1 MSEILMKE
9 EAADKGCSEN
19 MEGFENVE
27 GFDNMENAELMERAE
42 NMEDTKYMEV
52 SLKEEAFVTKASNTN
67 RVYIKKVTSVK
78 KKIIKAVQY
87 TLSGIFLIILLFP
100 FYWQVITSLK
110 DPRDISLMPT
120 EIWPGRFSLE
130 FYKSVFT
137 GHHFEVYLKN
147 SFIVGSATMLI
158 ALGVSIPAAYAFT
171 RIDFAF
177 KKFWKNFI
185 LLVNMFPI
193 IAIVTPLF
201 VIFRNLKIINT
212 YWGIIIPS
220 IMITLPLAIWTLI
233 AFLEKIPIEL
243 EQAAR
248 VDGATKF
255 QEITRIV
262 MPLMAPGVF
271 STAIIIFI
279 AAWNELM
286 FSLVM
291 VTKDSMRTVPVGIT
305 LFAGQYTLPWGEMSA
320 ASIVATVPIIIIV
333 LSFQKKI
340 VDGLMSGAVKG

>member
-1 MSEILMKE
+1 MK
-9 EAADKGCSEN
+9 S
-19 MEGFENVE
+19 V
-27 GFDNMENAELMERAE
+27 
-42 NMEDTKYMEV
+42 
-52 SLKEEAFVTKASNTN
+52 
-67 RVYIKKVTSVK
+67 SVK
-78 KKIIKAVQY
+78 EKAIRPKKIFYKIIRY
-87 TLSGIFLIILLFP
+87 LLSAIFLMILLFP

-110 DPRDISLMPT
+110 DPRDITLMPT
-120 EIWPGRFSLE
+120 EIWPNRFSLE

-158 ALGVSIPAAYAFT
+158 SLAVSIPAAYAFT
-171 RIDFAF
+171 RIDFLF

-185 LLVNMFPI
+185 LLANMFPI

-201 VIFRNLKIINT
+201 VLFRNLKIINT

-220 IMITLPLAIWTLI
+220 IMITLPLSIWTLI
-233 AFLEKIPIEL
+233 AFLEKIPVEL
-243 EQAAR
+243 EEAAR

-255 QEITRIV
+255 QEITKIV
-262 MPLMAPGVF
+262 LPLMAPGVF

-305 LFAGQYTLPWGEMSA
+305 LFAGQYTLPWGDMSA
-320 ASIVATVPIIIIV
+320 ASIVATVPIILIV
-333 LSFQKKI
+333 LIFQKKI

>member
-1 MSEILMKE
+1 MNNRICSKRSTNVWKTSFGIVKRVLSIL
-9 EAADKGCSEN
+9 
-19 MEGFENVE
+19 
-27 GFDNMENAELMERAE
+27 
-42 NMEDTKYMEV
+42 
-52 SLKEEAFVTKASNTN
+52 FV
-67 RVYIKKVTSVK
+67 
-78 KKIIKAVQY
+78 
-87 TLSGIFLIILLFP
+87 LFLLFP
-100 FYWQVITSLK
+100 FYWLVITSFK

-137 GHHFEVYLKN
+137 GHHIGVYLRN
-147 SFIVGSATMLI
+147 SLIVGSATMLI

-171 RIDFAF
+171 RIDFAG

-185 LLVNMFPI
+185 LLANMFPI

-201 VIFRNLKIINT
+201 IIFRKMQLINT

-233 AFLEKIPIEL
+233 AFLEKIPVEL

-248 VDGATKF
+248 VDGASRF
-255 QEITRIV
+255 QEITKIV
-262 MPLMAPGVF
+262 IPLMAPGVF

-291 VTKDSMRTVPVGIT
+291 VTKDSMRTIPVGIN
-305 LFAGQYTLPWGEMSA
+305 LFAGQYTLPWGDMSA
-320 ASIVATVPIIIIV
+320 ASVVATVPIIIIV
-333 LSFQKKI
+333 MIFQKRI